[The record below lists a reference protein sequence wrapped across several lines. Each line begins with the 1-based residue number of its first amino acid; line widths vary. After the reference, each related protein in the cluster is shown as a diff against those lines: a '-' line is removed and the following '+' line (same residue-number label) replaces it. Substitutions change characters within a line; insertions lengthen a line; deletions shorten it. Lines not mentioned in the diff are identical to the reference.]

1 MQYLIHLDDCRKMAH
16 YDVACN
22 LTQLKEILEDMR
34 TLVPTTTR
42 IIGMQT
48 FHDPETDSDYISTE
62 LENVGRK
69 ISVLKSEVKC
79 NGGIISSRSI
89 TTV

>member
-1 MQYLIHLDDCRKMAH
+1 MKMAQH
-16 YDVACN
+16 DMACN

-34 TLVPTTTR
+34 TLVPTT
-42 IIGMQT
+42 QT
-48 FHDPETDSDYISTE
+48 FHDLETDSDYISTE
-62 LENVGRK
+62 LENVGQK